1 MKNGYSI
8 FLMIEL
14 ARCVGIIDKELEYDL
29 TWEHGCGLHADFEK
43 STFDNGGKS
52 EYDSMLEFLKNHK
65 EKFGSLK

>member
-29 TWEHGCGLHADFEK
+29 TWEHGCGLHTDFEASK
-43 STFDNGGKS
+43 FNVDTKG
-52 EYDSMLEFLKNHK
+52 EYECMLEFLKNYK
-65 EKFGSLK
+65 EKFGSLN